1 MYTTVIES
9 LLKCTWVY
17 IFLNW
22 NKCVTRNE
30 SLPFSL
36 LIVRR
41 GNVFSI
47 WTGTPWIGSNCLWT
61 LDTLKFDGSIRVQFG
76 QLCGARAIE
85 EYWHHLAFLSSQ
97 WWPESSVSFD
107 CQYVLQPPSA
117 QGWHNCQ
124 DSSPHHQLSLYHCA
138 FSCFY
143 KIFAPTNITS
153 QHLHQIYW

>member
-1 MYTTVIES
+1 MIIIISMYTTVIES
-9 LLKCTWVY
+9 LLRCTWVY

-30 SLPFSL
+30 RLPFS

-47 WTGTPWIGSNCLWT
+47 WTGTRWIGSNCLWT

-76 QLCGARAIE
+76 QLCEARAIE
-85 EYWHHLAFLSSQ
+85 EYWHHLAFLASQ

-117 QGWHNCQ
+117 QGWQSQRFLVTTNFHLIPLLC
-124 DSSPHHQLSLYHCA
+124 
-138 FSCFY
+138 
-143 KIFAPTNITS
+143 IFMFLQNICVD
-153 QHLHQIYW
+153 